1 MVATVDPRLI
11 ELLCARLCHDLVG
24 PVSAIGNGVELV
36 TEFGE
41 EMRGEALG
49 LIAQS
54 ASEASRRL
62 QYFRVAFGS
71 AAGTDGRAVPL
82 AEARARAIGL
92 PLGGKVRLDWP
103 EAAPGAPVEL
113 SRPALKLLLNL
124 LLLTVDAASGN
135 GTVHVRIA
143 PSGAAAFELVAESP
157 RAELNEDI
165 AAALAG
171 TLEGTNPRT
180 AVAAYARVL
189 AADAGL
195 AVDAAKGPGRVSF
208 TARRPK
214 GSSSN

>member
-1 MVATVDPRLI
+1 MAEAVDPRLI

-24 PVSAIGNGVELV
+24 PVSAVGNGVELI

-71 AAGTDGRAVPL
+71 AAGAEGHAIPL
-82 AEARARAIGL
+82 AEARQRAIGL

-103 EAAPGAPVEL
+103 EAAPGTPIEL
-113 SRPALKLLLNL
+113 SRPELKLLLNL

-135 GTVHVRIA
+135 GTVHVRVA

-157 RAELNEDI
+157 RAEINDDV
-165 AAALAG
+165 AAALTGA
-171 TLEGTNPRT
+171 LEGANPRT

-195 AVDAAKGPGRVSF
+195 AVEVAKESGRVSF
-208 TARRPK
+208 TARRS
-214 GSSSN
+214 GSPS

>member
-1 MVATVDPRLI
+1 MAEAVDPRLI

-24 PVSAIGNGVELV
+24 PVSAVGNGVELV

-71 AAGTDGRAVPL
+71 AAGADGRAIPL
-82 AEARARAIGL
+82 AEARQRAIGL

-103 EAAPGAPVEL
+103 EVAPGTPLEL
-113 SRPALKLLLNL
+113 SRPELKLLLNL
-124 LLLTVDAASGN
+124 LLLAVDAASGN
-135 GTVHVRIA
+135 GTVHVCVA
-143 PSGAAAFELVAESP
+143 PSEGHAFELVAESP
-157 RAELNEDI
+157 RADLNDDV

-171 TLEGTNPRT
+171 TLEGANPRT

-189 AADAGL
+189 ARDAGL
-195 AVDAAKGPGRVSF
+195 AVVAAEEQGRVSF
-208 TARRPK
+208 SARK
-214 GSSSN
+214 TSA